1 MILGRPIAKL
11 LDVVTGIAAFCMVA
25 VLAFCFINAKFP
37 LIREPADL
45 EALYRVRDIGVM
57 VVVGLAGLEF
67 ALKRSIIIFIVFS
80 ILLAVAAVFM
90 FYSFA

>member
-37 LIREPADL
+37 LIRRPT
-45 EALYRVRDIGVM
+45 
-57 VVVGLAGLEF
+57 
-67 ALKRSIIIFIVFS
+67 
-80 ILLAVAAVFM
+80 
-90 FYSFA
+90 

>member
-25 VLAFCFINAKFP
+25 VLAFCFITAKFP

-45 EALYRVRDIGVM
+45 EALYRVRDVGVM

>member
-25 VLAFCFINAKFP
+25 VLAFCLINAKFP

-45 EALYRVRDIGVM
+45 EALYRVRDVGVM

>member
-11 LDVVTGIAAFCMVA
+11 LDVVTGITAFCMVA

-37 LIREPADL
+37 ILKNPDAL
-45 EALYRVRDIGVM
+45 ETLYKVRDVGVM
-57 VVVGLAGLEF
+57 LVVGLAGLEF
-67 ALKRSIIIFIVFS
+67 ALKRNVFVFIVFAV
-80 ILLAVAAVFM
+80 ILAVAAAFM